1 MGKIVFFED
10 KNYQGRSYECS
21 TDCPDLRSF
30 FNRCNSIKVESGCWV
45 LYERPNYTGNQYIL
59 SSGKYPDHQQWMGFN
74 DSIKSCRSIKN
85 VYGKS
90 WKIRFYD
97 KQDFGGQGAE
107 CVEDCPSVYEA
118 LKFREFHSCVV
129 MDGAWVLYEQSNYHG
144 HQYFL
149 ERGEYHN
156 YTDWGAASPAVG
168 SFRMITEF

>member
-10 KNYQGRSYECS
+10 KSFQGRSYECS
-21 TDCPDLRSF
+21 TDCPDLQSYF
-30 FNRCNSIKVESGCWV
+30 SRCNSIKVDSGCWV
-45 LYERPNYTGNQYIL
+45 LYERPNFTGNQYIL
-59 SSGKYPDHQQWMGFN
+59 SPGEYPDPQQWMGFN

-85 VYGKS
+85 S

-97 KQDFGGQGAE
+97 KQDFGGQVAE
-107 CVEDCPSVYEA
+107 CVGDCPSVYEA

-129 MDGAWVLYEQSNYHG
+129 MDGAWVLYEQPNYHG

-149 ERGEYHN
+149 ERGEYRN